1 MMLLEASN
9 LTVHYGGIC
18 ALRDVSLSF
27 DERHIITI
35 IGANGA
41 GKSTLLNAVMNV
53 VRPTSGDI
61 SFEGRRITGIETHQL
76 VKRGITLVPEGRML
90 FTHLSVKDNLSLGAY
105 PFRNSLSRKE
115 LDQRMTH
122 VYELFPILQERRRQL
137 AGTLSGG
144 QQQMLAI
151 GRALM
156 ASPRLLMLD
165 EPSMG
170 LAPLIVKEIFTV
182 LKRLNNEGMSIL
194 LIEQNARSA
203 LKISDYGFVLES
215 GRLVNQ
221 GTGSA
226 LLADEKVCTAYL
238 GG

>member
-1 MMLLEASN
+1 MFLSVDN

-27 DERHIITI
+27 GAQHIITI

-41 GKSTLLNAVMNV
+41 GKSTLLNAIMNV
-53 VRPTSGDI
+53 VPSSAGEVL
-61 SFEGRRITGIETHQL
+61 FEGQRIIGIETHEL
-76 VKRGITLVPEGRML
+76 VTRGITLVPEGRML
-90 FTHLSVKDNLSLGAY
+90 FTHLSVKDNLSLGVY
-105 PFRNSLSRKE
+105 PFRRAISRKE
-115 LDQRMTH
+115 IDRRLEH
-122 VYELFPILQERRRQL
+122 VYELFPILKERRRQL

-156 ASPRLLMLD
+156 ASPKLLMLD

-170 LAPLIVKEIFTV
+170 LAPLIIRDIFTV
-182 LKRLNNEGMSIL
+182 LRHLNDEGMSIL
-194 LIEQNARSA
+194 LIEQNARLA
-203 LKISDYGFVLES
+203 LRMSHYGFVLES
-215 GRLVNQ
+215 GRLVSE
-221 GTGSA
+221 GTGEA
-226 LLADEKVCTAYL
+226 LLADEKVRKAYL